1 MPADYLLSVDLGT
14 SHTVAVLVWPDGR
27 TRPLLFDGS
36 PVMPSAVFLDPGGT
50 LHVGR
55 DAERLAL
62 TAPERFEPNP
72 KQRIGDRTILLGDRE
87 VPVTGALAAI
97 LARVAR
103 TAIESVGH
111 LPNTV
116 LTCPA
121 AWSEQRRATLHDAAA
136 QAGYRPVKILTEPV
150 AAAHYYTTRLSHP
163 MQPGQALAVFDFGG
177 GTLDIAVLERRRDG
191 SFGVLADGGLPDL
204 GGLDFDAALV
214 AHIGDTVK
222 QREPDIWKR
231 LEHPSGASE
240 LRNRRELWEE
250 VRAAKEML
258 SRSSVAPV
266 TVPDMAQSLHLT
278 RGELDQISRP
288 LLSRAVGE
296 TQRVLGLTGRRPDQL
311 AGLFLVG
318 GSSRMPM
325 VSKMLHEGLGFAPT
339 VLEQPELPVS
349 EGAALA
355 LAGTAPLTPP
365 GPVPSPPPSPTSPIA
380 HSSPPTQAGS
390 LPPVTPGTDETLML
404 RRGGSEPTKRKIPPK
419 WIAIAAA
426 VVVLAIVLPIGWWW
440 LTNPYKQQPFDSE
453 LKPVG
458 EATAFA
464 AEGNDN
470 IYAVRVWDDKAVFA
484 YTTASDDA
492 SGEELH
498 VRAIDTGTGEP
509 LWDEDEVIKGD
520 GWIEDPSFTF
530 FVSEDLIAFGQEVE
544 TADGSEFRYYF
555 LDWKNGEVRNTVTST
570 GSKAARSGEHLVIA
584 PVGGNTFDVYDGD
597 GESVTSWDVGNV
609 DEGVTVSSWDLV
621 GTSDDL
627 KEPSLRANGNG
638 RVWAVTSDNVL
649 HVYDIES
656 GEPIAEK
663 EVETVDDQ
671 YFAWDDLMYVAVDKE
686 TGYELNVYDIEGD
699 LSTFDTEFMKSET
712 EAPDKVRAC
721 GETLVCVREP
731 VTGATQVYTW
741 QVYDADE
748 EEVVRAFDDGEYRFI
763 EPLGNRLMVEEYEG
777 DDVRTQIYD
786 KGFDTVGN
794 DLGEENFTA
803 VDGGSALSWPAS
815 SGFSASTGN
824 VIGLGR
830 DGTRT
835 SLHTDLEVYGCD
847 ASETRLACFTLDG
860 MQVYSFRD
868 A

>member
-1 MPADYLLSVDLGT
+1 MPAEYLLSVDLGT

-50 LHVGR
+50 IHTGR

-72 KQRIGDRTILLGDRE
+72 KQRIADGTILLGDRE
-87 VPVTGALAAI
+87 VPVAGALAAI

-103 TAIESVGH
+103 TAVESIGH

-136 QAGYRPVKILTEPV
+136 KAGYRPVKILTEPV
-150 AAAHYYTTRLSHP
+150 AAAHYYTSRLSHP
-163 MQPGQALAVFDFGG
+163 MRPGQALAVFDFGG
-177 GTLDIAVLERRRDG
+177 GTLDIAVLERRQDG

-214 AHIGDTVK
+214 AHIGATVR

-231 LEHPSGASE
+231 LENPTGASE
-240 LRNRRELWEE
+240 MRNRRELWEE

-296 TQRVLGLTGRRPDQL
+296 TQRVLGLTGRRPEQL

-325 VSKMLHEGLGFAPT
+325 VSKVLHEGLGIAPT

-355 LAGTAPLTPP
+355 FATPAPVTPPVQVPPTPPSSPTAPQF
-365 GPVPSPPPSPTSPIA
+365 SPPLGS
-380 HSSPPTQAGS
+380 GS
-390 LPPVTPGTDETLML
+390 LPPVTPGTDETVTL
-404 RRGGSEPTKRKIPPK
+404 RRNEPEKPKRKIPPK

-426 VVVLAIVLPIGWWW
+426 VVVLAIVLPIGWFW
-440 LTNPYKQQPFDSE
+440 LTNPYKQKPFDEE
-453 LKPVG
+453 LAPVG
-458 EATAFA
+458 DVTAFG
-464 AEGNDN
+464 AEPNDGVFQ
-470 IYAVRVWDDKAVFA
+470 VRAWEDKALFA
-484 YTTASDDA
+484 YTTASTDA

-498 VRAIDTGTGEP
+498 LRAVDTASGEP
-509 LWDEDEVIKGD
+509 LWENDVVIPGAGWDE
-520 GWIEDPSFTF
+520 SFY
-530 FVSEDLIAFGQEVE
+530 VSEDLLAFSQEVD
-544 TADGSEFRYYF
+544 TTSDTPYRFYF
-555 LDWKNGEVRNTVTST
+555 LDWKDGETRNTIDSA
-570 GSKAARSGEHLVIA
+570 GRAAARSGDHLVIA
-584 PVGGNTFDVYDGD
+584 PVGGNTFTVYDGD
-597 GESVTSWDVGNV
+597 GETVSSWELGNA
-609 DEGVTVSSWDLV
+609 EEAVTVSNWDLV
-621 GTSDDL
+621 GTPEDL

-638 RVWAVTSDNVL
+638 RVWAVTSDNVA
-649 HVYDIES
+649 HVYDVES
-656 GEPIAEK
+656 GESVAKK
-663 EVETVDDQ
+663 EVETVDDL
-671 YFAWDDLMYVAVDKE
+671 YFAWDNLLYVAVDKE
-686 TGYELNVYDIEGD
+686 TGYDLNVYDMD
-699 LSTFDTEFMKSET
+699 DRLSRVDEVTVESET
-712 EAPDKVRAC
+712 PAPDHIKAC
-721 GETLVCVREP
+721 GETTVCVREP
-731 VTGATQVYTW
+731 VEAATDVFTW
-741 QVYDADE
+741 QVYDADKKKI
-748 EEVVRAFDDGEYRFI
+748 AHSFDDREYRHV
-763 EPLGNRLMVEEYEG
+763 EPLGDRLMVELYEG
-777 DDVRTQIYD
+777 DEVRTQIYD
-786 KGFDTVGN
+786 KGFDEVDN
-794 DLGEENFTA
+794 DVDDDNFEA
-803 VDGGSALSWPAS
+803 IDGGSALTWPAS
-815 SGFSASTGN
+815 SGFSTSTGN

-830 DGTRT
+830 DGSRT
-835 SLHTDLEVYGCD
+835 SLRTELEVYACD
-847 ASETRLACFTLDG
+847 ASETRLACFTLEG
-860 MQVYSFRD
+860 MQVFSFRD